1 MRKIIDI
8 PDGSKI
14 LISRSD
20 KLGDLVLALPFVESM
35 KLRYEQC
42 QIDVLASLYA
52 SPILENNRLIDKIVR
67 VQNDQLLSN
76 KLYKKDLL
84 HRLKLAKYDVVV
96 ALYPERQISGL
107 FYKAGITHR
116 IGTAGRFHSV
126 LFNYRLF
133 HSRKANRKHESQ
145 YNLDFLRFFRPGP
158 TASTPAVYPTEKE
171 LRNARRILR
180 EVGIE
185 GDFIVLHPGSG
196 GSAENWPPEQFLQLY
211 RKLRDAGM
219 SVVVSGSDQEG
230 EMIDEI
236 AWRTNLEVKKITGAT
251 DLRTLAA
258 VLSLATTV
266 VSNSTGPLH
275 LAVAVGTK
283 VVGLYPSREVMS
295 PVRWGPLGDG
305 HQVIQPVVIRCTCP
319 PKHCR
324 CMESISVE
332 QVNRK
337 VQTAFRDVVA
347 RGVSRISK

>member
-8 PDGSKI
+8 PDGARI

-35 KLRYEQC
+35 KLRYTEC

-52 SPILENNRLIDKIVR
+52 SPILENNKLIDKIVR

-84 HRLKLAKYDVVV
+84 HKLKLAKYDVVI
-96 ALYPERQISGL
+96 ALFPERQICGL
-107 FYKAGITHR
+107 FYKAGIPYR

-133 HSRKANRKHESQ
+133 HSRKSNRKHESQ

-158 TASTPAVYPTEKE
+158 TATTPMVYPTEKE

-180 EVGIE
+180 EVGVE
-185 GDFIVLHPGSG
+185 DNFVVLHPGSG
-196 GSAENWPPEQFLQLY
+196 GSAECWPPENFVQLY
-211 RKLRDAGM
+211 RKLRDAGLNI
-219 SVVVSGSDQEG
+219 VVSGSDQEG

-236 AWRTNLEVKKITGAT
+236 AWRKNIEVRKITGAT

-258 VLSLATTV
+258 VLSLASTV
-266 VSNSTGPLH
+266 VANSTGPLH

-295 PVRWGPLGDG
+295 PVRWGPLGEG
-305 HQVIQPVVIRCTCP
+305 HQVIQPAVSRCTCP

-324 CMESISVE
+324 CMESISVD
-332 QVNRK
+332 QVYRK
-337 VQTAFRDVVA
+337 VQTVFRDAVA
-347 RGVSRISK
+347 RGVPRMTS